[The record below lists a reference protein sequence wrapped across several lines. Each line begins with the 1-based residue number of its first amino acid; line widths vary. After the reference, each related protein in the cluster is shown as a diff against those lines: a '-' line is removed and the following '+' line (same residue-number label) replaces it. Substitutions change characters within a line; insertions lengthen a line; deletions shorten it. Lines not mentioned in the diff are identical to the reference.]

1 MIQHIT
7 SEGTSFSQRGR
18 ASNKQLPP
26 NDKILE
32 KYAMIQMLT
41 ESSPIRR
48 TRQNITSARNNITT
62 HSKGHET
69 RTPKGNPRS
78 AQVYKSQV

>member
-1 MIQHIT
+1 MSQHIT
-7 SEGTSFSQRGR
+7 SEGTSFSQRGG

-41 ESSPIRR
+41 ERSPIRR
-48 TRQNITSARNNITT
+48 TRQNITSARNNIIT
-62 HSKGHET
+62 HSTGHET

-78 AQVYKSQV
+78 AQVFKSQV